1 MDMPL
6 NVDLRPDSKVKRSQA
21 HEVHGTRCAA
31 GFLTDPDKARN
42 LMDLVT
48 GLSWPVRSKG

>member
-1 MDMPL
+1 VDMPL